1 MFNFLNIVRAARKLR
16 DAAAALD
23 AAAFVAA
30 LGDLVGLAGLSP
42 ELDLVRH
49 MVADAQAGRWEHLLR
64 ADVGALLNL
73 VCDRIYGPLP
83 VTAAGPDAPLM
94 VAAVPPDAVACC
106 RELTAIGAA
115 VGRLAA

>member
-1 MFNFLNIVRAARKLR
+1 MFNFLKIVQAARKLR
-16 DAAAALD
+16 DAATALD
-23 AAAFVAA
+23 GAAVAEAVLA
-30 LGDLVGLAGLSP
+30 LASLSGLSP

-83 VTAAGPDAPLM
+83 VTAAGP
-94 VAAVPPDAVACC
+94 C
-106 RELTAIGAA
+106 RAMSPISST
-115 VGRLAA
+115 

>member
-1 MFNFLNIVRAARKLR
+1 MFNFLKIVQAARKLR
-16 DAAAALD
+16 DAATALD
-23 AAAFVAA
+23 GAAVAEAVLA
-30 LGDLVGLAGLSP
+30 LASLSGLSP

-83 VTAAGPDAPLM
+83 VTAAGPDAPL
-94 VAAVPPDAVACC
+94 AAVAPDAVACC
-106 RELTAIGAA
+106 RELAAIGAA
-115 VGRLAA
+115 CHRLAA